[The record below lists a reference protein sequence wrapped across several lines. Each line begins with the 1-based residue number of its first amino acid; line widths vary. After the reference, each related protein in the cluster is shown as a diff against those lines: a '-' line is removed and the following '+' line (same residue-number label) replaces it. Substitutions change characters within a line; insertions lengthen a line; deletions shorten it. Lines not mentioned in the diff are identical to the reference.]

1 MGNRMK
7 GKEESRQGWRDRLF
21 TVVFEA
27 DTPAGKAFDIFLLVL
42 ITLSVLV
49 VMAESM
55 PTFQSQYGQSLKIAE
70 WCITALFTFEYLLRL
85 SIVKKPIRYAT
96 SFYGVIDLLSILPT
110 YLGLLIPDT
119 ELLMVIRA
127 LRLMR
132 IFRVFKLSP
141 FIREGMAI
149 VLALKA
155 SARRILVFLSFVV
168 LLSIVLGT
176 VAYVAESRVNPEFSS
191 IPQSVYW
198 AVVTITTVGYGDIS
212 PVTVMGK
219 FVATVIMLL
228 GYAIIA
234 VPTGIVSVELSRSAR
249 KERHHTQACPNCS
262 QEAHDPD
269 SRYCKS
275 CGHSLSAD

>member
-7 GKEESRQGWRDRLF
+7 EKEESRQGWRDRLF

-27 DTPAGKAFDIFLLVL
+27 DTPAGKTFDIVLLLL
-42 ITLSVLV
+42 ITVSVVV
-49 VMAESM
+49 VMAESI
-55 PTFQSQYGQSLKIAE
+55 PSVQLRFGRGLKIAE
-70 WCITALFTFEYLLRL
+70 WILTGLFTIEYILRL
-85 SIVKKPIRYAT
+85 CIVGKPLRYAT

-119 ELLMVIRA
+119 ELLMVVRA

-198 AVVTITTVGYGDIS
+198 AVVTITTVGYGDVS

-219 FVATVIMLL
+219 FVATLIMLL

-234 VPTGIVSVELSRSAR
+234 VPTGIVSVELSRSAT
-249 KERHHTQACPNCS
+249 KDRHHTQACPNCS
-262 QEAHDPD
+262 QEVHDPD
-269 SRYCKS
+269 ARYCKS
-275 CGHSLSAD
+275 CGHSLHDG